1 MGDRLAVIWAK
12 LGHAEP
18 RGGGG
23 GGGGGGAGKAS
34 PPPAG
39 PLPRVLV
46 GPKILIRPTT
56 LCPSLPGLDY
66 SLSLNYKSPL
76 GEGGWIISHHREV
89 IISFPP
95 PPSWRDS

>member
-1 MGDRLAVIWAK
+1 MGDQSAVIWAQ

-18 RGGGG
+18 QGGWDWGEER
-23 GGGGGGAGKAS
+23 APPS
-34 PPPAG
+34 PPSP

-46 GPKILIRPTT
+46 HPEILIRPTT

-95 PPSWRDS
+95 PPSWWDS